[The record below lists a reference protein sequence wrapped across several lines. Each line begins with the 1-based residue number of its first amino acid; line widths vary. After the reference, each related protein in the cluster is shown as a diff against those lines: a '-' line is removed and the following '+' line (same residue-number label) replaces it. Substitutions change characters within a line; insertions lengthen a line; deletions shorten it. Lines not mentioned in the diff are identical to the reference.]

1 MPYHRARK
9 ITEDFPEIC
18 NGSETDKKNDKD
30 ANKLDGNWTDQ
41 HGSCSRQP
49 EPPRK
54 TKSSEIEKRQRKEQ
68 QQN

>member
-30 ANKLDGNWTDQ
+30 ANKLDGN
-41 HGSCSRQP
+41 
-49 EPPRK
+49 
-54 TKSSEIEKRQRKEQ
+54 
-68 QQN
+68 